1 MPSTA
6 HAQPTDQTLCP
17 TLFKYKP
24 SHLLPLLVLSS
35 ISLSA
40 CQQSP
45 NHVAEVQT
53 AINTDAAS
61 TTVASSVAPTPKPNV
76 SQQFIGANLVQQRLK
91 MALPEITY
99 STDDLPIFA
108 KQVNQVSW
116 PIASDAEQLGDFK
129 TSTTSAVAV
138 MASAPVAS
146 APDSTASK
154 SATNFQSTI
163 DYSALKPSVQN
174 NQQIKNQGT
183 LKPIAIQPNEGIV
196 LKTQALLNW
205 HGHSVGPVTGVM
217 NKNTIKA
224 LQIFQQKHNL
234 PMTTTMNDAT
244 WAALTS
250 NQTLNQQPV
259 LVNYQLTAKDLK
271 TTKAPKDMQYKTARE
286 AVAEKFHMSQKL
298 LGRFNPNTPLKA
310 GNVITVY
317 NPYQPNMTEVTKVV
331 TDKKKNILYAYAANG
346 ELVASYPTTVG
357 SNYTPSPSGT
367 LKVKNRVL
375 NPTYNTDFSSK
386 EKWLPPGPNNPVG
399 PVWIGLSKRGFG
411 IHGSPEPELISAQKS
426 HGCVRL
432 TNWDALSLYG
442 TIADGAEVVF
452 Q

>member
-1 MPSTA
+1 MPFP
-6 HAQPTDQTLCP
+6 AQSQTSDQKFSQILR
-17 TLFKYKP
+17 KHKP
-24 SHLLPLLVLSS
+24 LVLLVLLSS

-40 CQQSP
+40 CQKAS
-45 NHVAEVQT
+45 NDIADAQT
-53 AINTDAAS
+53 AISTDAAS
-61 TTVASSVAPTPKPNV
+61 STAASSVAPTLKPNV
-76 SQQFIGANLVQQRLK
+76 SQQFIGDTLVQQRLK
-91 MALPEITY
+91 MALPEIAYT
-99 STDDLPIFA
+99 TDNLPTFA

-116 PIASDAEQLGDFK
+116 PPTGAVVSSETPASSVNA
-129 TSTTSAVAV
+129 TAAASTATASVSQPTSAFH
-138 MASAPVAS
+138 AS
-146 APDSTASK
+146 
-154 SATNFQSTI
+154 I
-163 DYSALKPSVQN
+163 DYSALRQTDDKDASKGKSQ
-174 NQQIKNQGT
+174 KNST
-183 LKPIAIQPNEGIV
+183 PKAIEFKANELLIFR
-196 LKTQALLNW
+196 TQALLNW

-224 LQIFQQKHNL
+224 MQIFQQKHNL
-234 PMTTTMNDAT
+234 PVTTTLNAAT
-244 WAALTS
+244 WAALTH

-259 LVNYQLTAKDLK
+259 FVNYQLTAKDLK
-271 TTKAPKDMQYKTARE
+271 ITKAPKDMQYKTARE
-286 AVAEKFHMSQKL
+286 AVAEKFHMSQTL
-298 LGRFNPNTPLKA
+298 LGRLNPNTPLKA

-331 TDKKKNILYAYAANG
+331 TDKQKNILYAYAANG

-367 LKVKNRVL
+367 LKVKNRVF
-375 NPTYNTDFSSK
+375 NPTYNADFSSK

>member
-1 MPSTA
+1 MPFP
-6 HAQPTDQTLCP
+6 AQSQTSDQKFSKILG
-17 TLFKYKP
+17 KHKP
-24 SHLLPLLVLSS
+24 LPLLLLLS

-40 CQQSP
+40 CQKAS
-45 NHVAEVQT
+45 NDIANAQT
-53 AINTDAAS
+53 AISTDAAS
-61 TTVASSVAPTPKPNV
+61 STAASSVAPTLKPNV
-76 SQQFIGANLVQQRLK
+76 SQQFIGDNLVQQRLK
-91 MALPEITY
+91 TALPEIAYT
-99 STDDLPIFA
+99 TDNLPTFA
-108 KQVNQVSW
+108 QQVNQVSW
-116 PIASDAEQLGDFK
+116 PLASDTNRLQTE
-129 TSTTSAVAV
+129 TSTASTSAVLTT
-138 MASAPVAS
+138 ASVAS
-146 APDSTASK
+146 VSGSGASSPDTTS
-154 SATNFQSTI
+154 QSTI
-163 DYSALKPSVQN
+163 DYSALKPSVNHDNKINKQS
-174 NQQIKNQGT
+174 T
-183 LKPIAIQPNEGIV
+183 LKPIILEPNERIV
-196 LKTQALLNW
+196 FKTQALLNW
-205 HGHSVGPVTGVM
+205 HGHSVGAVTGVM

-234 PMTTTMNDAT
+234 PVTTTLNAAT
-244 WAALTS
+244 WAALTR

-259 LVNYQLTAKDLK
+259 FVNYQLTAKDLK
-271 TTKAPKDMQYKTARE
+271 ITKAPKDMQYKTARE

-298 LGRFNPNTPLKA
+298 LGRLNPNIPLKA
-310 GNVITVY
+310 GTVITVY

-331 TDKKKNILYAYAANG
+331 TDKQKNILYAYAANG

-375 NPTYNTDFSSK
+375 NPTYNADFSSK

-399 PVWIGLSKRGFG
+399 PVWVGLSKRGFG

>member
-1 MPSTA
+1 MSSYHKILPCFTG
-6 HAQPTDQTLCP
+6 
-17 TLFKYKP
+17 
-24 SHLLPLLVLSS
+24 LLLA

-45 NHVAEVQT
+45 NQAMDVPTVAT
-53 AINTDAAS
+53 AS
-61 TTVASSVAPTPKPNV
+61 TTANTAACTTASIAASSPVPTLKANV
-76 SQQFIGANLVQQRLK
+76 SQQFIGASLVQQRLK
-91 MALPEITY
+91 QALPEIAYT
-99 STDDLPIFA
+99 TDNLPMVA
-108 KQVNQVSW
+108 QQVNQVSW
-116 PIASDAEQLGDFK
+116 SPTGAIELKAMPA
-129 TSTTSAVAV
+129 SAV
-138 MASAPVAS
+138 VAS
-146 APDSTASK
+146 QAASTASA
-154 SATNFQSTI
+154 SATPSVTGFQSTI
-163 DYSALKPSVQN
+163 DYAALKQSANDNPSSVAN
-174 NQQIKNQGT
+174 KDALPSNQVFIKPDE
-183 LKPIAIQPNEGIV
+183 LLV
-196 LKTQALLNW
+196 FKTQALLNW
-205 HGHSVGPVTGVM
+205 HGHSVGALTGIM

-224 LQIFQQKHNL
+224 MQVFQQKHNL
-234 PMTTTMNDAT
+234 PVTTTMDEAT
-244 WAALTS
+244 WSALTS
-250 NQTLNQQPV
+250 NETLNKQPIFI
-259 LVNYQLTAKDLK
+259 NYQLTRDDLVI
-271 TTKAPKDMQYKTARE
+271 TKAPKDMQYKSARE

-298 LGRFNPNTPLKA
+298 VSRLNPTTPLKA

-331 TDKKKNILYAYAANG
+331 SDKKKNILYAY

-399 PVWIGLSKRGFG
+399 RAWIGLSKRSFG

-442 TIADGAEVVF
+442 TIADGADVVF
-452 Q
+452 E